1 MRFLAYRN
9 NCLFEDGLC
18 SVRLDGDGNTIREA
32 LGAKEDLTRL
42 GNPYE
47 TVRNNVYVDLRT
59 SLSNN
64 IVSKS
69 EVIGN
74 IAFVGTEN
82 VEEAKWAEE
91 IKAGFANVEAV
102 IIDEEPRCISDSVLT
117 NLDTPD
123 ENFLF
128 PFFSQNVNAEWAM
141 RESMFTGSG
150 CGIKFFFEGKYVGLV
165 DEWESRY
172 DKVVYWHFCDGESL
186 KFVKRGVIKGYPGRK
201 GILDSISNF
210 LDSCQK

>member
-9 NCLFEDGLC
+9 RYLFDDGLC

-32 LGAKEDLTRL
+32 LGAKEDLSCL

-47 TVRNNVYVDLRT
+47 TVRNNLCVDLRT
-59 SLSNN
+59 SLNDD

-74 IAFVGTEN
+74 IAFIGTEN
-82 VEEAKWAEE
+82 IEEAKWAEE
-91 IKAGFANVEAV
+91 IKAGFANVKAV
-102 IIDEEPRCISDSVLT
+102 IIDEEPRNIGDSVLT

-150 CGIKFFFEGKYVGLV
+150 CGTKFFFEGKYVGLV
-165 DEWESRY
+165 NEREIRY
-172 DKVVYWHFCDGESL
+172 DKTVYWHFCDGESL
-186 KFVKRGVIKGYPGRK
+186 KFVKRGIIKGYFGRK